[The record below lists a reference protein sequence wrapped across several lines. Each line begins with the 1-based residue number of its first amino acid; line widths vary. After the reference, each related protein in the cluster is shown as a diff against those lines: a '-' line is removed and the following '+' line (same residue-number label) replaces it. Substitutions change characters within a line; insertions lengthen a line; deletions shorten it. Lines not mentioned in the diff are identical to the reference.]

1 MNEQKPEN
9 ITLWLFCMLGLLG
22 LAFLAFNDLFS
33 THITWTEAKAKI
45 EAGNVSLA
53 ELKGGKVLLHL
64 KNPESPAEG
73 MQTSTILETVYI
85 PEDEQFI
92 PLLEEH
98 QVSLRAHPPSS
109 CESGSGWISTLLI
122 IGVLIYFM
130 QRNQRMGNA
139 SNPIAKSTANLAVK
153 SESNIRFTDVAGIDE
168 AIEEL
173 EELVGFLKEP
183 QRYTALGGK
192 IPKGVLLIGPPGTG
206 KTLLAKAVAGEADV
220 PFFHTSGSDFVEVY
234 VGVGAARVRDL
245 FKQAKEQA
253 PCIIFID
260 ELDAVG
266 KSRSGTGLQ
275 GNDEREQTL
284 NQLLV
289 AMDGFNSQ
297 NGVIIMSATNRPESL
312 DPALLRA
319 GRFDRQISVD
329 RPDLRGREAILK
341 VHASEVKLAEQI
353 DLLDVAKMT
362 PGLSGADLAN
372 CLNEAALL
380 AARQDKRAIDL
391 EDIEEAIERTIAG
404 LEKKSRRLDPEEKRI
419 VAYHECGH
427 ALCAAASKHSD
438 PVQKISI
445 IPRGASALGYTMQ
458 TPEQD
463 RFLYSKNQL
472 LSRLVTLYGGRIAES
487 LIFNEVTSGAADDI
501 QRATTLARKMVYEL
515 GMSDKIGPIAYEK
528 EQGQY
533 GIGSYQQTRSTSR
546 QMETLLEEE
555 FRAILKSA
563 EAEAKKILT
572 HNLNLLH
579 DMAQAL
585 LMEESLKGAQL
596 DHFLNRAA
604 NQSYESDFWDSK
616 TDI

>member
-1 MNEQKPEN
+1 MNEQKSEN
-9 ITLWLFCMLGLLG
+9 TVLWLFCTLGVLALLFF
-22 LAFLAFNDLFS
+22 AFKDLFS
-33 THITWTEAKAKI
+33 TNITWTEAKTKI
-45 EAGNVSLA
+45 EDGNVSLV
-53 ELKGGKVLLHL
+53 ELNGDRVLLHL
-64 KNPESPAEG
+64 KRPDAPATG
-73 MQTSTILETVYI
+73 MQPATILETTYI
-85 PEDEQFI
+85 PADESFI

-98 QVSLRAHPPSS
+98 SVTLRAQPRSS

-130 QRNQRMGNA
+130 QRSQTMGNA
-139 SNPIAKSTANLAVK
+139 SNPMAKSTANLAVK
-153 SESNIRFTDVAGIDE
+153 SESNVRFSDVAGIDE

-183 QRYTALGGK
+183 QKYTALGGK

-266 KSRSGTGLQ
+266 KSRSGSGLQ

-297 NGVIIMSATNRPESL
+297 QGVIIMSATNRPESL

-341 VHASEVKLAEQI
+341 VHASEVKLSDQI
-353 DLLDVAKMT
+353 ELLDVAKMT

-380 AARQDKRAIDL
+380 AARQDKRAIEL

-427 ALCAAASKHSD
+427 ALCAAASEYSD

-472 LSRLVTLYGGRIAES
+472 YARLVTLYGGRMAEM

-515 GMSDKIGPIAYEK
+515 GMSEKIGPIAYEK
-528 EQGQY
+528 EQGSY
-533 GIGSYQQTRSTSR
+533 GIGSYQQTRSTSQ
-546 QMETLLEEE
+546 QMETILEEE
-555 FRAILKSA
+555 FRDILKSA
-563 EAEAKKILT
+563 ETEAQRILSNRLT
-572 HNLNLLH
+572 LLH
-579 DMAQAL
+579 EMAQAL
-585 LMEESLKGAQL
+585 LIEESLKGPQL
-596 DHFLNRAA
+596 DRFLQQA
-604 NQSYESDFWDSK
+604 SSSK
-616 TDI
+616 I